1 MTNIDKDLVKSLL
14 EIAEERRREYG
25 ERIWRTVEYFSVL
38 LTAILS
44 VSIGLFIELSKTS
57 DVGNGYDLLI
67 ILFVSG
73 IFVSVTAWFNVRRE
87 YEHQLEAI
95 AEIGKAQQYLGLTSE
110 IPLGKRWFKDDLHI
124 ILERYL
130 DDKDNL
136 EKDKE
141 WVKDKMK
148 VLKHRQA
155 ALIWFGIV
163 FWFFAFVFTVTASFI
178 VYLVHPT
185 LNLQVDVYWFPFL
198 VNVYWFPFIA
208 FLFVFFLCCL
218 EQRWHTH
225 LVKPN
230 Q

>member
-1 MTNIDKDLVKSLL
+1 MTNIDNDLVKSLL

-25 ERIWRTVEYFSVL
+25 ERIWRTVEYFTVV

-57 DVGNGYDLLI
+57 NVGNGYDLLI
-67 ILFVSG
+67 ILFVLG

-95 AEIGKAQQYLGLTSE
+95 VEIGKAQQYLGLTSD
-110 IPLGKRWFKDDLHI
+110 IPQEKRWFKQDSHI

-130 DDKDNL
+130 KDKGNFQ
-136 EKDKE
+136 EDKE
-141 WVKDKMK
+141 WVKDKMRIGK
-148 VLKHRQA
+148 YKQA

-163 FWFFAFVFTVTASFI
+163 FWFFALVFTVALVFI
-178 VYLVHPT
+178 VYLLYPT
-185 LNLQVDVYWFPFL
+185 FVFQINAYWFPFL
-198 VNVYWFPFIA
+198 AFAVVFI
-208 FLFVFFLCCL
+208 LCCW
-218 EQRWHTH
+218 EQRRHTH
-225 LVKPN
+225 LVKSN